1 MFTDK
6 TMELLLSKL
15 PKAARA
21 AHRARKLTNN
31 LLSVSVLCD
40 AGCEVF
46 FHAQGCEISFNG
58 ETILRGWR
66 DLATNMWRISLI
78 PDGGQNIIP
87 ADNNDYFTSEV
98 PMPDFFANSI
108 YECETTGQL
117 IQFYHATMGSP
128 VTSTWCKAIDAGYF
142 RGWPGL
148 TSTRVRR
155 FIKVVDETEMG
166 HMDQRK
172 VGIRS
177 TRATPTHNSMTPV
190 PQSHLNDRT
199 HHVYMSITDIEGK
212 LYSDQTGRFPLTSN
226 RGNCYVII
234 FYAVD
239 GNYIKSYPIKS
250 RHRSQLLKAYDDV
263 YAFLRIRGYRPQLHK
278 LDNETSHDV
287 ESFIT
292 EQQAKIQY
300 TPADMHRTNLAER
313 AVRTWKNHFA
323 ATRAGTPSSFK
334 MTNWCK
340 MLEQCDITLNMM
352 RPCTLNPL
360 LSAFEAMEGMYSFDA
375 TPMAPIGTEML
386 MHLKPIRRHT
396 WDYHAVKA
404 WYFAPALKHYRV
416 VKGVLESGAV
426 RLTDTWK
433 FKHHALT
440 IPTVSAA
447 DRIAKATQHLAS
459 TIQGANNAPPDE
471 LAAIE
476 QLRALITGNSTP
488 APTVVPPS
496 LPTALPTVPAPTV
509 PNSPTT
515 APTNEPVAI
524 FEPVPATEPSNQP
537 FHQMPAPAFISQ
549 EDADDDEPPQP
560 RYNLRTRTNLVNS
573 QIDPTIKPTDKYI
586 RGFAA
591 ANPALQLNQL
601 ARTMQGNFPTE
612 NFACAILDEET
623 GQSLEFRHLIKLDKY
638 RDIWMKSFAN
648 ELGRLAQGIRDIP
661 GTDTID
667 FIPFSDVPKGEAV
680 TYGRIVCMYRP
691 QKDEPNR
698 TRLTVGGNL
707 LVCLYDVSAPTS
719 DLTTSKLLFNSVI
732 STPGARFITFDL
744 KNFYLKTPLPT
755 ARYMRMKLDILPE
768 EIIEKYN
775 LRAIA
780 HNGWVYFK
788 IKRGMYGLPEA
799 GILANKLLKKRLLK
813 SGYYECQY
821 TPGLYKHVWRPIMFS
836 LIVDDFGVKCQG
848 IQHAKHLK
856 AELEKHYEVS
866 VDWEGKLFCG
876 ITLDWNY
883 KMGHVD
889 LSVPGYVERKLIKY
903 GHPKPARPQHSPYQA
918 APIEYGAK
926 VQQPVPSDKTASLTK
941 EQILHIQDI
950 VGSFIWYGRACDPTL
965 TASLSAIGSRQTTG
979 TEAVKTASIQLLDY
993 LATHPNAAIRYQ
1005 ASDMILAFDTDASY
1019 LSEPDAKSRA
1029 AAYYFMTRDGDRAFT
1044 NGAID
1049 VLSTV
1054 IKHVM
1059 SSASEAETGALYYGC
1074 KRALPYKVTLEEM
1087 GHPQKK
1093 PTPVTTDNNTAH
1105 GLTMGTMTSKASK
1118 SNDMRFQWLKC
1129 RKAQRLFQFLWAKG
1143 HLNRADYPS
1152 KHHPPHHHQKVR
1164 PTVVIDRVP
1173 PQ

>member
-1 MFTDK
+1 QREQARAENNIDATYWATATHARRIAVDIGARALEPFVYAELDDPDEGLDGVNIRDLYDHIMDRFAKISQVEIDANLVEFNEGIDPSKTLAVYTRKQELCQEIANDAGVEITEATMVTTGTKHAVAAGGMDDAWKTWVRMAVPLRTWPAWKTHWTAAFQEKRELVKLTGIAFNDMANSSIQQSEMGDKMVTALDNLANAAVDRNYSVETLVKANNTLSTTIQSQQDEIKRLLAIVSAMSTGKPAPPPTSTGSGDSNWDPNGYCWWHGFKVKHGHSSSTCDKGKRDTTNYALHKDAKRGDEQGGQTWNQNWKAKNNLANNVSSYSGCANPPDINSTALVDSAANVTIINHDAPATEATTQLPTKSIIQPAGARMFTDK

-87 ADNNDYFTSEV
+87 ADDNDNFTSEV

-117 IQFYHATMGSP
+117 IQFYHATMGYP

-177 TRATPTHNSMTPV
+177 TRATPTQDSMTPV
-190 PQSHLNDRT
+190 PQSPLNDRT

-212 LYSDQTGRFPLTSN
+212 LYSDQTGRFPITSN

-292 EQQAKIQY
+292 EQQAKVQY

-334 MTNWCK
+334 MSNWCK

-509 PNSPTT
+509 PTSPT
-515 APTNEPVAI
+515 
-524 FEPVPATEPSNQP
+524 
-537 FHQMPAPAFISQ
+537 
-549 EDADDDEPPQP
+549 
-560 RYNLRTRTNLVNS
+560 
-573 QIDPTIKPTDKYI
+573 
-586 RGFAA
+586 
-591 ANPALQLNQL
+591 
-601 ARTMQGNFPTE
+601 
-612 NFACAILDEET
+612 
-623 GQSLEFRHLIKLDKY
+623 
-638 RDIWMKSFAN
+638 
-648 ELGRLAQGIRDIP
+648 
-661 GTDTID
+661 
-667 FIPFSDVPKGEAV
+667 
-680 TYGRIVCMYRP
+680 
-691 QKDEPNR
+691 
-698 TRLTVGGNL
+698 
-707 LVCLYDVSAPTS
+707 
-719 DLTTSKLLFNSVI
+719 
-732 STPGARFITFDL
+732 
-744 KNFYLKTPLPT
+744 
-755 ARYMRMKLDILPE
+755 
-768 EIIEKYN
+768 
-775 LRAIA
+775 
-780 HNGWVYFK
+780 
-788 IKRGMYGLPEA
+788 
-799 GILANKLLKKRLLK
+799 
-813 SGYYECQY
+813 
-821 TPGLYKHVWRPIMFS
+821 
-836 LIVDDFGVKCQG
+836 
-848 IQHAKHLK
+848 
-856 AELEKHYEVS
+856 
-866 VDWEGKLFCG
+866 
-876 ITLDWNY
+876 
-883 KMGHVD
+883 
-889 LSVPGYVERKLIKY
+889 
-903 GHPKPARPQHSPYQA
+903 
-918 APIEYGAK
+918 
-926 VQQPVPSDKTASLTK
+926 
-941 EQILHIQDI
+941 
-950 VGSFIWYGRACDPTL
+950 
-965 TASLSAIGSRQTTG
+965 
-979 TEAVKTASIQLLDY
+979 
-993 LATHPNAAIRYQ
+993 
-1005 ASDMILAFDTDASY
+1005 
-1019 LSEPDAKSRA
+1019 
-1029 AAYYFMTRDGDRAFT
+1029 
-1044 NGAID
+1044 
-1049 VLSTV
+1049 
-1054 IKHVM
+1054 
-1059 SSASEAETGALYYGC
+1059 
-1074 KRALPYKVTLEEM
+1074 
-1087 GHPQKK
+1087 
-1093 PTPVTTDNNTAH
+1093 
-1105 GLTMGTMTSKASK
+1105 
-1118 SNDMRFQWLKC
+1118 
-1129 RKAQRLFQFLWAKG
+1129 
-1143 HLNRADYPS
+1143 
-1152 KHHPPHHHQKVR
+1152 
-1164 PTVVIDRVP
+1164 
-1173 PQ
+1173 